1 MKKMPTVFVRNFGS
15 GPHYVTEQVT
25 PGCEWVLAGEGIA
38 TRKYDGTC
46 CMLDEQGRWW
56 ARREIKPGKE
66 IPPYFVEADH
76 DEVTGSTVGWEPI
89 GHSSFSRWHAEAL
102 AAADDDVEDP
112 WNGWKSGTYELIGPK
127 INGNP
132 ERYERHWLI
141 RHENAEPF
149 AFPDRSYAEMRRVL
163 TFLREKYGYEG
174 VVFKHPDGRMAKLK
188 AKDFPA

>member
-1 MKKMPTVFVRNFGS
+1 MKKMPTVFVRDFGT
-15 GPHYVTEQVT
+15 GPHYVTDQVT

-56 ARREIKPGKE
+56 ARREIKPGRE
-66 IPPYFVEADH
+66 QPPYFVALDH
-76 DEVTGSTVGWEPI
+76 DEVTGKTMGWEPI
-89 GHSSFSRWHAEAL
+89 GYSSFAKYHAEAL
-102 AAADDDVEDP
+102 ATGTPTDGVP
-112 WNGWKSGTYELIGPK
+112 GTYELVGER

-132 ERYERHWLI
+132 EHYAGHDLVRHAD
-141 RHENAEPF
+141 AELL
-149 AFPDRSYAEMRRVL
+149 AFSDRSYAEMRRIL

-188 AKDFPA
+188 AKDFPAE